1 MSIFEGIGKI
11 GDYTHLRSLQR
22 EMKYRIK
29 TGASLRQAMGA
40 QTQPIC
46 KGRTIRAART
56 AKGASGR
63 SCGRDRNSPLPTSS
77 I

>member
-11 GDYTHLRSLQR
+11 GDYTNLRSLQR

-40 QTQPIC
+40 QTQNYQ
-46 KGRTIRAART
+46 
-56 AKGASGR
+56 
-63 SCGRDRNSPLPTSS
+63 DRKSVV
-77 I
+77 